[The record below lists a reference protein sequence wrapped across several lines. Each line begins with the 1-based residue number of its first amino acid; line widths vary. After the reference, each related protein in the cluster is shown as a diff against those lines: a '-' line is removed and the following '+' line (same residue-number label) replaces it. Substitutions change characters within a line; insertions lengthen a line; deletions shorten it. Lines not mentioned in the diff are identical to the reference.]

1 MKRLRELRKK
11 ENLTLDEL
19 GAAIG
24 ISRQVLSR
32 YERGEREADYETLKA
47 LSKHFCVSID
57 YLLGNS
63 DEQEHAL
70 DTSQAFP
77 LTSIERQLVLDF
89 RKLLPEMQ
97 NYVTGIVHNLAG
109 NT

>member
-1 MKRLRELRKK
+1 MERLRELRKEQK
-11 ENLTLDEL
+11 LTLDEL

-63 DEQEHAL
+63 SERENTIVSD
-70 DTSQAFP
+70 QAFP
-77 LTSIERQLVLDF
+77 LTSLELQLVLDF
-89 RKLLPEMQ
+89 RKLGPEMQ

-109 NT
+109 NA

>member
-11 ENLTLDEL
+11 EKLTLDEL
-19 GAAIG
+19 GAAVG

-32 YERGEREADYETLKA
+32 YERGEREADYETLKT

-57 YLLGNS
+57 YLLENS
-63 DEQEHAL
+63 DEQGKMIES
-70 DTSQAFP
+70 SQAFP
-77 LTSIERQLVLDF
+77 LTSIERQLILDF

-97 NYVTGIVHNLAG
+97 NYVSGIVRNLAA
-109 NT
+109 NS

>member
-1 MKRLRELRKK
+1 MERLRELRKEEK
-11 ENLTLDEL
+11 LTLDEL

-47 LSKHFCVSID
+47 LSKYFCVSID

-63 DEQEHAL
+63 SKREKAIVSD
-70 DTSQAFP
+70 QAFP
-77 LTSIERQLVLDF
+77 LTSLEQQLILDF

-97 NYVTGIVHNLAG
+97 SYVTGIVHNMAG